1 MQKPKLSIE
10 DANAIA
16 AAIIKRAQFPNN
28 LVTHVDLD
36 VPQEMMSA
44 PKKRGRPAK
53 MKTAEE
59 IGADADSDEYS
70 LDLTGNWA
78 DRARQSR
85 WSDDA

>member
-16 AAIIKRAQFPNN
+16 AAIIKRAQSPNS
-28 LVTHVDLD
+28 LVTHIDID

-44 PKKRGRPAK
+44 PKKRGRPAR

-59 IGADADSDEYS
+59 LGTDADSDEYS
-70 LDLTGNWA
+70 LDFTANWA

-85 WSDDA
+85 WSDDV